1 MSVTPRTPQPKQP
14 KKEGRS
20 YVSWIIFLLILARP
34 LWGIVRSITPP
45 TINSQQIL
53 MIVAGVVALG
63 VVTIIAL
70 RARDSRLLT
79 SRSLTS
85 YEQPRSKSKPPT
97 MYSPP
102 ASTLPTQ
109 PRQMSSTLPRTPTFE
124 PAITGTVILV
134 GIVLAAAIAGVIAL
148 IMALTP

>member
-1 MSVTPRTPQPKQP
+1 MTVTPRTPQSKQP
-14 KKEGRS
+14 KKEGRN
-20 YVSWIIFLLILARP
+20 YISWIIFLLILARP

-63 VVTIIAL
+63 VVTVIAL
-70 RARDSRLLT
+70 RARDSRPPT
-79 SRSLTS
+79 PRSLTS
-85 YEQPRSKSKPPT
+85 YEQPRSNPKSPT
-97 MYSPP
+97 LYSPP
-102 ASTLPTQ
+102 SSTLPTQ

-124 PAITGTVILV
+124 PAITGTVVLV
-134 GIVLAAAIAGVIAL
+134 GIVLGAAIAGGIAL